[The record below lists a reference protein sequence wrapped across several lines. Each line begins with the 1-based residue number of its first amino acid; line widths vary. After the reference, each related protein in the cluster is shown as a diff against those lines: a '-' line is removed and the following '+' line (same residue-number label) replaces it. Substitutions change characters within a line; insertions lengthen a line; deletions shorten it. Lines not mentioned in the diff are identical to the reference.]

1 MKKKSL
7 IVIILGII
15 LLCSGIFLTI
25 NSNKS
30 KDNGNSDNNTNK
42 KYDFGEIKTIDV
54 NKKTL
59 LSFPIYKNMRQ
70 IYDGDYSK
78 VYDLEG
84 NLHLVVAEIENEFIE
99 NREIEHERLKNSES
113 IKDYTEKEIVV
124 DTSISESDINSKL
137 FSYNSEDD
145 GFVSTLEIYVKL
157 SNIDYA
163 LIELVNYEK
172 AITEEEAKDYIKNLK
187 ITYNAKYNIGR
198 IENNELIFELDT
210 TEDNKKYESV
220 LKLDSNKYKE
230 IEHKNNNKN
239 STKIENITTKEE
251 IDVFL
256 NFLSNENKVEIKER
270 IESFF
275 GINNFKEEKINNY
288 TVYVATSNEALLYVY
303 NINNE
308 AIVTIRFPKDYK
320 YIDDFKNIKFS
331 VSK

>member
-30 KDNGNSDNNTNK
+30 KNNGNSDNNTNK
-42 KYDFGEIKTIDV
+42 KYDFGEIRTIDV

-70 IYDGDYSK
+70 IYDCDYSK

-288 TVYVATSNEALLYVY
+288 TVYVATSNESLFYVY

-308 AIVTIRFPKDYK
+308 AIFTIRFPKDYK

>member
-30 KDNGNSDNNTNK
+30 KNNGNSDNNTNK
-42 KYDFGEIKTIDV
+42 KYDFGEIRTIDV

-70 IYDGDYSK
+70 IYDCDYSK

-230 IEHKNNNKN
+230 IENKNNNKN

-288 TVYVATSNEALLYVY
+288 TVYVATSNESLFYVY

-308 AIVTIRFPKDYK
+308 AIFTIRFPKDYK

>member
-42 KYDFGEIKTIDV
+42 KYDFGEIRTIDV

-288 TVYVATSNEALLYVY
+288 TVYVATSNESSFYVY

-308 AIVTIRFPKDYK
+308 AIFTIRFPKDYK

>member
-30 KDNGNSDNNTNK
+30 RDNGNSDNNANK
-42 KYDFGEIKTIDV
+42 KYDFGEIRTIDV

-124 DTSISESDINSKL
+124 DTSISESDINSKI

-256 NFLSNENKVEIKER
+256 NYLSNENKVEIKER

-288 TVYVATSNEALLYVY
+288 TVYVATSNESLFYVY

>member
-7 IVIILGII
+7 IIIILGII
-15 LLCSGIFLTI
+15 LLCSGMFLTI

-30 KDNGNSDNNTNK
+30 KDNGNSDNNANK
-42 KYDFGEIKTIDV
+42 KYDFGEIRTIDV

-163 LIELVNYEK
+163 LIELVNNEK

-210 TEDNKKYESV
+210 TENNKKYGSV

-256 NFLSNENKVEIKER
+256 NYLSNENKVEIKER

-275 GINNFKEEKINNY
+275 GINNFKEEKINDS
-288 TVYVATSNEALLYVY
+288 TVYVATSNEALIYVY

-308 AIVTIRFPKDYK
+308 AIVTIMFPKDYK

>member
-30 KDNGNSDNNTNK
+30 KDNGNSDNNANK
-42 KYDFGEIKTIDV
+42 KYDFGEIRTIDV

-99 NREIEHERLKNSES
+99 NREIEHERLKKSES

-256 NFLSNENKVEIKER
+256 NYLSNENKVEIKER

-288 TVYVATSNEALLYVY
+288 TVYVATSNESSFYVY

-308 AIVTIRFPKDYK
+308 AIFTIRFPKDYK